1 MIIKVANQTHHTS
14 NLLTGISN
22 MARYDADY
30 EDVQDFFTNVQNF
43 NVKSEISDAMFTV
56 IKKEFIPLLT
66 DKIKRKGLVGR
77 TSARNRGDGP
87 RLTDEEDAW
96 HVDRVGNMNFLI
108 RTDERV
114 AERAFFLE
122 YGTDTVTPTTKDA
135 LKFKPKI
142 SYTGRTDED
151 GYIYRQEVDGVR
163 AYGYFREA
171 VREFNTSQRVKEE
184 FEGEITDRV
193 KNALRLR

>member
-1 MIIKVANQTHHTS
+1 MIIKVANQTHRTS
-14 NLLTGISN
+14 NLLTGIIN

-30 EDVQDFFTNVQNF
+30 EDVQDFFANVQNF

-56 IKKEFIPLLT
+56 IKKEFIPRLT
-66 DKIKRKGLVGR
+66 DKIESKGLIGKGVD
-77 TSARNRGDGP
+77 RGDGP
-87 RLTDEEDAW
+87 RLIDKKDAW
-96 HVDRVGNMNFLI
+96 HVDRAGNMNFLI
-108 RTDERV
+108 RTDESV

-122 YGTDTVTPTTKDA
+122 YGTDTVTPTTADA

-193 KNALRLR
+193 ENALRLR

>member
-1 MIIKVANQTHHTS
+1 
-14 NLLTGISN
+14 
-22 MARYDADY
+22 MARYDANY

-43 NVKSEISDAMFTV
+43 NVKSEISDAMFNV
-56 IKKEFIPLLT
+56 IEREFIPRLT
-66 DKIKRKGLVGR
+66 EKIKDKGLEGR
-77 TSARNRGDGP
+77 GVDQGDGP
-87 RLTDEEDAW
+87 PLSSPKSWMVREL
-96 HVDRVGNMNFLI
+96 GNMNFLI
-108 RTDERV
+108 KTKRQV
-114 AERAFFLE
+114 ADRAFFLE
-122 YGTDTVTPTTKDA
+122 YGTDTVTPTTADA

-184 FEGEITDRV
+184 FEGEISDRV
-193 KNALRLR
+193 ENALRLR